1 MSIMKKTSSCV
12 MIVVVALIFSS
23 CQTAYY
29 GAMEKIGIH
38 KRDILVDRVK
48 GARDSQDDAKEQFK
62 TALEQFSEVIDFDGG
77 DLEKKY
83 NKLNR
88 SYEKSETAAAEV
100 HERIDK
106 IDSVAKTL
114 FKEWTG
120 ELRQY
125 TSPQLRKESQ
135 RQLNETKR
143 KYEELMITMQAAA
156 EKMDPVLA
164 VFRDQVLFLKHNLN
178 SRAIASIQTEAR
190 DVEKQIAIL
199 IRDME
204 ASIAEADA
212 FIRELAVER

>member
-1 MSIMKKTSSCV
+1 MSTMKKTTAYA
-12 MIVVVALIFSS
+12 MMVVAALIFSS

-48 GARDSQDDAKEQFK
+48 GARDSQEDAKEQFK

-77 DLEKKY
+77 NLEKKY

-143 KYEELMITMQAAA
+143 KYEELMGTMQAAA

-178 SRAIASIQTEAR
+178 SRAIASIQTETAR
-190 DVEKQIAIL
+190 VEEDVARL
-199 IRDME
+199 IREME

-212 FIRELAVER
+212 FIKDLGVL